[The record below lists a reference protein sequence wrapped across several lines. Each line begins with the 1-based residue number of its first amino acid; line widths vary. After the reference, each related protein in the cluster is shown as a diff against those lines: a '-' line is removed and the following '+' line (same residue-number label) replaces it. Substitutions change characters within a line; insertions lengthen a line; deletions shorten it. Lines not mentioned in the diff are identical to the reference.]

1 MKILPTLLVI
11 LLLSA
16 SAAYPALAEKPEIL
30 WHGPESPSLWNGF
43 TRITQAAFS
52 EVPVNLTVRVEGAVG
67 RVVADY
73 VVRDGGGGKVEEGS
87 LELRKSG
94 EGRFTAPLGAF
105 PSGYR
110 VDYSVRVEPGGLEA
124 EGSFE
129 IISDDTPPKILLED
143 YVVGTFIP
151 GRSSLLIE
159 GNGTQAQYHYERYS
173 MAIVVNDTVR
183 YGGRTVLGSGVKEV
197 RLYWKTGIIVH
208 NKSMTT
214 DEKGLRN
221 YQFYGS
227 IDGPFPYKFKLKFWF
242 EAIDAA
248 GNSAKSR
255 EFTLHVLGDDVP
267 PIIENITIT
276 EPKPMEEI
284 TVVVFARDPDEPDDS
299 FLSDVVILYST
310 DGGETWSEKPMVLTS
325 SYTILG
331 KPTHK
336 WQTSLPGQPEGTLL
350 ILRIKA
356 VDNAGNEAEELRV
369 LRIGLPEAEVKT
381 VTSTI
386 VSPTTVRETQTLT
399 TTLEKTFTSTV
410 REVVERAPDLTPLLT
425 ASIISVIVVAAA
437 AFMVGRRTR

>member
-1 MKILPTLLVI
+1 M
-11 LLLSA
+11 
-16 SAAYPALAEKPEIL
+16 
-30 WHGPESPSLWNGF
+30 
-43 TRITQAAFS
+43 
-52 EVPVNLTVRVEGAVG
+52 
-67 RVVADY
+67 
-73 VVRDGGGGKVEEGS
+73 
-87 LELRKSG
+87 
-94 EGRFTAPLGAF
+94 
-105 PSGYR
+105 
-110 VDYSVRVEPGGLEA
+110 
-124 EGSFE
+124 
-129 IISDDTPPKILLED
+129 
-143 YVVGTFIP
+143 
-151 GRSSLLIE
+151 
-159 GNGTQAQYHYERYS
+159 
-173 MAIVVNDTVR
+173 
-183 YGGRTVLGSGVKEV
+183 

-242 EAIDAA
+242 EAMDAA
-248 GNSAKSR
+248 GNRAKSR

-356 VDNAGNEAEELRV
+356 MDNAGNEAEKLRV

-386 VSPTTVRETQTLT
+386 VSATTVRETQTLT